1 MTVLG
6 PHSFEINA
14 KWKTVLWPD
23 CLTVLFGERGHLACY
38 QAQLKASIC
47 DCAGIGI
54 GYSHCKHVYK
64 VWHQPGNIYYRKSC
78 LFQQVSDHTPCT
90 FWHGVPIFKNELMKL
105 GYKVGW
111 GSVSRPEV
119 FKLTWGV
126 SIRKKKENASLN
138 CLFVFHCCCCK
149 SLHSVCSYIS
159 YSIPTFAELNL
170 YKNRTD
176 NILHF
181 V

>member
-126 SIRKKKENASLN
+126 SIRKKKENGSLN
-138 CLFVFHCCCCK
+138 CLFVCF
-149 SLHSVCSYIS
+149 SLLLLQIIAFC
-159 YSIPTFAELNL
+159 L
-170 YKNRTD
+170 
-176 NILHF
+176 
-181 V
+181 